1 MAISIDEVTAQVDPD
16 VSTSMQ
22 GSQSQGN
29 SNQVSPETE
38 LRRSSELQSYIAIRA
53 ARLRAE

>member
-1 MAISIDEVTAQVDPD
+1 MPISIDEVTAQVEP
-16 VSTSMQ
+16 VTTSDQ

-29 SNQVSPETE
+29 SNQASPEME
-38 LRRSSELQSYIAIRA
+38 LRRFSEMQSYNAIRA